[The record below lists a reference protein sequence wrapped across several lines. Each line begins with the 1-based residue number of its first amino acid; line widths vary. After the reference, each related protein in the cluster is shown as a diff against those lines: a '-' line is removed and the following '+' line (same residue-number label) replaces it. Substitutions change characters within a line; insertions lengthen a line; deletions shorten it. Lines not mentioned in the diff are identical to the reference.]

1 MVDMLVVS
9 IFRYKLL
16 RKVKMLYRYI
26 DVQGDGFGYKCPVYC
41 VGK

>member
-9 IFRYKLL
+9 IFKYILIRVV
-16 RKVKMLYRYI
+16 RMVYRYI